1 MDECENE
8 NADFVLEVS
17 DPVLPDKRNIQLLK
31 RKLVIAEGFIR
42 PTPGNIHGNEN
53 EVCVQITKT

>member
-1 MDECENE
+1 MDESENE

-31 RKLVIAEGFIR
+31 RKLIITGFIH

-53 EVCVQITKT
+53 EVQLEKLV